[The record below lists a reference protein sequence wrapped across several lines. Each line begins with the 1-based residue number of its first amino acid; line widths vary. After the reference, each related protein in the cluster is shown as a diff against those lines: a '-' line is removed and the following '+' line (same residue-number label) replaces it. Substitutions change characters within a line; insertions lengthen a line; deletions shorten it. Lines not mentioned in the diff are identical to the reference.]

1 MATLTIRGL
10 VATTPRKVIT
20 EMGQTFTTF
29 RLAEG
34 VTNKIDSNQ
43 DNSLQGE
50 PQTYTNWF
58 LVTTSEANADYVLNE
73 IPKGSRVIVR
83 GKLWLRDW
91 DNGDRSGTTAEL
103 ICESIDLDHDAI
115 RPSLVSEVA

>member
-58 LVTTSEANADYVLNE
+58 LVTTSQANADFVINE
-73 IPKGSRVIVR
+73 ISKGSRVIVR

-103 ICESIDLDHDAI
+103 ICEFIDLDNNAI
-115 RPSLVSEVA
+115 RPGLMNEVA